1 MTERA
6 LKAPVLDHFESSA
19 DHSAYRPANP
29 TTAPT
34 PLAREIGMA
43 ADYMR
48 FLRQEL
54 SRLGPNEIAKDRLPA
69 AARELGW
76 IIQETGLSTN
86 TIMTAAEEVLA
97 ADDMDADAYR
107 NFVADKMTAI
117 FVACAF
123 QDLAAQRGKRVQATL
138 STVERRM
145 SRLATALGTRDVPD
159 LVDYAVPPPSPPE
172 PVGIG
177 PSAPG
182 QGNSQSQ
189 IDEIFEEWNGV
200 EWG

>member
-1 MTERA
+1 MTESA
-6 LKAPVLDHFESSA
+6 LKAPVLEHFSSRGDPA
-19 DHSAYRPANP
+19 PHRPVDP
-29 TTAPT
+29 TTGNT
-34 PLAREIGMA
+34 PLAREIGLA

-48 FLRQEL
+48 FLRHEL
-54 SRLGPNEIAKDRLPA
+54 SRLGPNEVAKDRLPA

-86 TIMTAAEEVLA
+86 TIMTAAEEVVA
-97 ADDMDADAYR
+97 AADMDADAYR
-107 NFVADKMTAI
+107 TFVADKMTAI

-159 LVDYAVPPPSPPE
+159 LVDFAAPPSVAPE

-182 QGNSQSQ
+182 HCNSQTQ
-189 IDEIFEEWNGV
+189 IDEIFEEWTGV

>member
-6 LKAPVLDHFESSA
+6 LKAPVLDRFESPA
-19 DHSAYRPANP
+19 EHSAHRPADP
-29 TTAPT
+29 TTART

-86 TIMTAAEEVLA
+86 TIMTAAEEVVA
-97 ADDMDADAYR
+97 AADMDAEAYR
-107 NFVADKMTAI
+107 TFVADKMTAI

-159 LVDYAVPPPSPPE
+159 LVDYAAPPPSPTE

>member
-6 LKAPVLDHFESSA
+6 LKAPVLDRFESPA
-19 DHSAYRPANP
+19 EHSAHRPTDP
-29 TTAPT
+29 TTART

-43 ADYMR
+43 AEYMR

-86 TIMTAAEEVLA
+86 TIMTAAEEVVA
-97 ADDMDADAYR
+97 AADMDAEAYR
-107 NFVADKMTAI
+107 TFVADKMTAI

-123 QDLAAQRGKRVQATL
+123 QDLAAQRGKRVQSTL

-145 SRLATALGTRDVPD
+145 SRLATALGTRDTPD
-159 LVDYAVPPPSPPE
+159 LVDFAAPAPLAPE

-177 PSAPG
+177 PSDPG

>member
-6 LKAPVLDHFESSA
+6 LKAPVLERFRSRE
-19 DHSAYRPANP
+19 DHSPHRQVDPGTAN
-29 TTAPT
+29 T
-34 PLAREIGMA
+34 PLTREIGIA

-86 TIMTAAEEVLA
+86 TIMTAAEEVMAA
-97 ADDMDADAYR
+97 ADMEAEAYR
-107 NFVADKMTAI
+107 AFVADKMTAI

-159 LVDYAVPPPSPPE
+159 LVDFAAPPPVAPE
-172 PVGIG
+172 PVGLG

-182 QGNSQSQ
+182 QGNSQTQ
-189 IDEIFEEWNGV
+189 IDEIFEEWNGI

>member
-6 LKAPVLDHFESSA
+6 LKAPDLGRIHRHEDPAVH
-19 DHSAYRPANP
+19 RPVEPGTGN
-29 TTAPT
+29 T

-48 FLRQEL
+48 FPRHEL

-86 TIMTAAEEVLA
+86 TIMTAAEEVVA
-97 ADDMDADAYR
+97 AADMDAEAYR
-107 NFVADKMTAI
+107 TFVADKMTAI

-123 QDLAAQRGKRVQATL
+123 QDLAAQRGKRVQSTL

-145 SRLATALGTRDVPD
+145 SRLATALGTRDTPD
-159 LVDYAVPPPSPPE
+159 LVDFAAPAPVAPE

-177 PSAPG
+177 PSDPG
-182 QGNSQSQ
+182 QGNSQLQ
-189 IDEIFEEWNGV
+189 IDEIFEEWTGV